1 MRVIDCMSG
10 KVTEFNV
17 ADIIADKIANGL
29 DHAVY
34 RNGKRHTDWPLT
46 RDDCE
51 ALVEGWTSSVYHD
64 ATTSVYTIAKW
75 AEEPSRS
82 F

>member
-17 ADIIADKIANGL
+17 ADAIAFKLANGL

-34 RNGKRHTDWPLT
+34 RNGVRHTDWPLT
-46 RDDCE
+46 REDCE
-51 ALVEGWTSSVYHD
+51 VLTFRRVGNSSVYH
-64 ATTSVYTIAKW
+64 
-75 AEEPSRS
+75 
-82 F
+82 